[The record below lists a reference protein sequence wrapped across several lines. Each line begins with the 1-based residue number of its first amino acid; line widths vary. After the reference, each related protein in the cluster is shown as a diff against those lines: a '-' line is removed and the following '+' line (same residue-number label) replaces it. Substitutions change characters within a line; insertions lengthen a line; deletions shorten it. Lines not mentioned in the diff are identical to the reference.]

1 MKIRCVVVLYN
12 ANKERVF
19 QIVQG
24 IVGQVDGICF
34 VDNSRE
40 SMLNEIESIFSYE
53 SDNFCLN
60 YLPLN
65 DNKGIAYA
73 QNRGVDFFISH
84 NFDYVLFC
92 DQDSD
97 LPKGTVNKLLNAH
110 IALQNEIIN
119 VGVVGTM
126 PFNKVTK
133 MAYPLKSMIINSNL
147 NINGIKL
154 TETYSLIS
162 SASLI
167 KVSCFGDVGYFNEK
181 LFIDGVDHEW
191 CWRAWHLRGL
201 RSFVVDDAIIYHYF
215 GEGDRNIGT
224 KKVSIASSKRLFYQY
239 RNYLWLCRM
248 PYTPRYWKKKNGIKY
263 AVKLFYYPL
272 FISPRMKNLNNILK
286 GIIAGCKGYGTI
298 Q

>member
-1 MKIRCVVVLYN
+1 MKIGCVVVLYN
-12 ANKERVF
+12 ANKERVC

-24 IVGQVDGICF
+24 IVGQVDGLCF
-34 VDNSRE
+34 VDNSCR
-40 SMLNEIESIFSYE
+40 SILNEIDSIVSCAN
-53 SDNFCLN
+53 DTFCLN
-60 YLPLN
+60 YIPLN
-65 DNKGIAYA
+65 NNKGIAYA
-73 QNRGVDFFISH
+73 QNRGVDFFISQK
-84 NFDYVLFC
+84 FDYVLFC

-110 IALQNEIIN
+110 IALQNEKYN

-126 PFNKVTK
+126 PYNKVTK
-133 MAYPLKSMIINSNL
+133 MAYPLKSKIINSHL
-147 NINGIKL
+147 NINGIKI

-167 KVSCFGDVGYFNEK
+167 KVSSFGDVGYFNEN

-191 CWRAWHLRGL
+191 CWRAWHLCGL
-201 RSFVVDDAIIYHYF
+201 RSFLVDDAIIYHYF
-215 GEGDRNIGT
+215 GEGDRKIGT
-224 KKVSIASSKRLFYQY
+224 KKISIASSTRLFYQY

-272 FISPRMKNLNNILK
+272 FISPRMKNLNNIIK
-286 GIIAGCKGYGTI
+286 GIFAGIKYGGSV
-298 Q
+298 